1 MDTFIQSTIFCSP
14 KPRVG
19 AFVYKNAG
27 KVYFL
32 SLNSQISCS
41 SSGSLIHDA
50 QIVNIEEGRRQ
61 TSCFYDGKQLF
72 FFPPSVLATEQP
84 CNTGTTQHNHSS
96 AILAQHREH
105 NQYAVER
112 QLGRQLVALKSD
124 DAHEFITN
132 DISTDKSKKALK
144 CRYDMNCRQLASY

>member
-1 MDTFIQSTIFCSP
+1 MDTLSSIFCSP

-32 SLNSQISCS
+32 SLYSQISCS
-41 SSGSLIHDA
+41 SSSSLIHGA

-72 FFPPSVLATEQP
+72 FFSPPVLATE
-84 CNTGTTQHNHSS
+84 
-96 AILAQHREH
+96 
-105 NQYAVER
+105 
-112 QLGRQLVALKSD
+112 
-124 DAHEFITN
+124 
-132 DISTDKSKKALK
+132 
-144 CRYDMNCRQLASY
+144 